1 MKEMSWRHIISKTFL
16 PCQYLPFCSV
26 QNVEDFSRKINYFLV
41 ILLCCFTPRETRN
54 FVQVSK
60 LFHTLQNASLP
71 VVYPFVETYCGSAP
85 HHRLFNLW
93 RPVCFCIFAHYILL
107 IALLH

>member
-41 ILLCCFTPRETRN
+41 TLLCCFTPRETRH

-71 VVYPFVETYCGSAP
+71 VVEARSVGHIISIDGGSITGAIEY
-85 HHRLFNLW
+85 RQFTTGVWWLDG
-93 RPVCFCIFAHYILL
+93 AS
-107 IALLH
+107 

>member
-41 ILLCCFTPRETRN
+41 ILLCCFTPREIRH

-71 VVYPFVETYCGSAP
+71 VVISLTFSLSLPLLVHAMQSTVI
-85 HHRLFNLW
+85 NLHQ
-93 RPVCFCIFAHYILL
+93 FHL
-107 IALLH
+107 IIQFPS